1 MSDLVVGAVL
11 VHQDLAVMADD
22 SDPNAAVVEF
32 VLNPAAA
39 TVVMQIVNDQAHFV
53 VFAVA
58 SPAPQFSAWGAFPAE
73 LLGGAEHLHL
83 PANRW
88 HISLTGVKK

>member
-1 MSDLVVGAVL
+1 
-11 VHQDLAVMADD
+11 MADD

-32 VLNPAAA
+32 VPDPAAA
-39 TVVMQIVNDQAHFV
+39 TVVTQIVDNQARFV

-58 SPAPQFSAWGAFPAE
+58 SAAPQFPAWGAFGAE
-73 LLGGAEHLHL
+73 LLGGAKHFHL

-88 HISLTGVKK
+88 RTLLIGVET